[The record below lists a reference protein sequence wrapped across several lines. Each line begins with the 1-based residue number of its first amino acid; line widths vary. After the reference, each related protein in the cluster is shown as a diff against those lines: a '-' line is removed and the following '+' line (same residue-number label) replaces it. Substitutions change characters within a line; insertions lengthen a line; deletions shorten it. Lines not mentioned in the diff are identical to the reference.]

1 MFKMSTIKTCLN
13 KNEETEE
20 TKGIK
25 HNFFFMADIFFLKTF
40 LFVIPKPDSILSL
53 FMNITVSKYNC
64 EKNLTPRNVKR

>member
-25 HNFFFMADIFFLKTF
+25 HNFFFMADIIFFF
-40 LFVIPKPDSILSL
+40 NFFVCDP
-53 FMNITVSKYNC
+53 
-64 EKNLTPRNVKR
+64 